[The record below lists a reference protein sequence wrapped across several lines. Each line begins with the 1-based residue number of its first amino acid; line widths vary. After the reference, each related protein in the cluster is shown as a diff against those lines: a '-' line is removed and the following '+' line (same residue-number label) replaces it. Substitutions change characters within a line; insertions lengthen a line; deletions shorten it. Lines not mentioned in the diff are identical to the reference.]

1 MKIALLGY
9 GKMGQIIDRLATEMG
24 HEVVLKIDLRG
35 PDALEQLNSEIVD
48 VAIEFTNPDAAPG
61 NIRHALNC
69 NVPIV
74 SGSTGWHDQFPE
86 IAKYCQEKKGALFTA
101 SNFSIGV
108 NVFFA
113 INKKLAE
120 MMNNFDNYEVAMRE
134 VHHVHKLDSPS
145 GTAITLAEGILEK
158 LGRKKSWVESERASH
173 DEIQISSEREGE
185 VPGTHEVTYRSTIDD
200 IEIKHTAH
208 SREGFA
214 VGAIRAAEWLHGK
227 QGVFGMQDML
237 F

>member
-9 GKMGQIIDRLATEMG
+9 GKMGQIIDRLASEMG

-35 PDALEQLNSEIVD
+35 PDALDRLHSDLVD
-48 VAIEFTNPDAAPG
+48 VAIEFTNPEAAPD
-61 NIRHALNC
+61 NIRHALDC
-69 NVPIV
+69 DVPIV
-74 SGSTGWHDQFPE
+74 SGSTGWHDQFQE
-86 IAKYCQEKKGALFTA
+86 ISKYCREKNGALFSS

-120 MMNNFDNYEVAMRE
+120 MMNTIDNYDVSMRE

-145 GTAITLAEGILEK
+145 GTAITLAEGILDH
-158 LGRKKSWVESERASH
+158 LNRKKSWIGTEHAAPDQLFIR
-173 DEIQISSEREGE
+173 SEREGE
-185 VPGTHEVTYRSTIDD
+185 VPGTHEVTYHSPIDD
-200 IEIKHTAH
+200 IEIRHTAH

-214 VGAIRAAEWLHGK
+214 VGAIRAAEWLIGRK
-227 QGVFGMQDML
+227 GVYGMEDML